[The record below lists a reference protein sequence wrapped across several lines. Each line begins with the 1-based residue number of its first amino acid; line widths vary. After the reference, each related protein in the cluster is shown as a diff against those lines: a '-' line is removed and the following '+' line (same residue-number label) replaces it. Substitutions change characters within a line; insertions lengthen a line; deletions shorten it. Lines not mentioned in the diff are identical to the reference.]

1 MMAMSLAGNGWECDA
16 HFAPVKSCPFLLNW
30 MGISEHVRIIL
41 FEDVYL
47 LSHMGIWFN
56 CIYIHIYVIYI
67 YIYIHIYLY
76 IIGLLKSN

>member
-16 HFAPVKSCPFLLNW
+16 RFAPVKSCPFLLNW
-30 MGISEHVRIIL
+30 MGISEHFRIIL

-47 LSHMGIWFN
+47 LSHMGIWSN
-56 CIYIHIYVIYI
+56 YLYICNIYI
-67 YIYIHIYLY
+67 Y